1 MFKVKAKFIG
11 KDSLGFVN
19 GNIYDLMLIIKPQ
32 INGGIID
39 ISTQKSHKSSTWSS
53 GRLRCEYYSN
63 LGKDSWEWFI
73 TDWQILHFENDNV
86 VIYIID
92 DEIHSKVNK
101 GLKQAVRE
109 YKLNKVLS

>member
-11 KDSLGFVN
+11 KDSLGFIN
-19 GNIYDLMLIIKPQ
+19 GNIYDLILIIKPQ

-39 ISTQKSHKSSTWSS
+39 ISTQKSYKSSTWSS

-63 LGKDSWEWFI
+63 LGKDSWELFI
-73 TDWQILHFENDNV
+73 PNWQILHFES
-86 VIYIID
+86 ID
-92 DEIHSKVNK
+92 GEHDADYTKVNNK
-101 GLKQAVRE
+101 LKQSVRE